1 MRLRQAVA
9 GLRNAEIAIMR
20 IGAQAIGF
28 EILVAIVTDG
38 DALFRPR
45 ARFCGRQ
52 PSRLGLAILLAIL
65 GLDMFSRGGSGS
77 GFARRRFF
85 LRGGAGRGLRCRLF
99 RRLFPGHRRSPFPSR
114 SERLA
119 QFVLRRVGLSDS
131 EPAAYPRGGHGARA
145 PSHPTEFDQCSR
157 NTPSTARS
165 SAGLISLECAT
176 VTANSGPSS
185 FSSQKERK
193 SFSAGKFGNRS

>member
-9 GLRNAEIAIMR
+9 GLRNAEIAIVR
-20 IGAQAIGF
+20 VSAQAIGF

-45 ARFCGRQ
+45 ARLCGRQ
-52 PSRLGLAILLAIL
+52 PPRLGLAILLAIL
-65 GLDMFSRGGSGS
+65 GLDMFSRGGSG
-77 GFARRRFF
+77 
-85 LRGGAGRGLRCRLF
+85 
-99 RRLFPGHRRSPFPSR
+99 
-114 SERLA
+114 
-119 QFVLRRVGLSDS
+119 
-131 EPAAYPRGGHGARA
+131 
-145 PSHPTEFDQCSR
+145 
-157 NTPSTARS
+157 S